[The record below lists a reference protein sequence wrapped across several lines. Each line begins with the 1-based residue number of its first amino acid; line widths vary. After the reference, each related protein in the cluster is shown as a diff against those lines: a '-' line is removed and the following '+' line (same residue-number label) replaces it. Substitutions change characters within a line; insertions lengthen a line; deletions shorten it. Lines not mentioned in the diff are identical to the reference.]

1 VLLGDGV
8 LSPETLWPKP
18 SASFRC
24 LPLRFLNSWLMS
36 LVAQEADAR
45 EGADRSWDPITRW
58 LLMVAAL
65 VVIMVSVGG
74 FVRLSRAG
82 LSIVEWDVVTGVV
95 PPIGGAAWEESF
107 AEYQLTPEYQLVNS
121 GMSLGDYQRIFYY
134 EWAHRLIARIAG
146 LLVVLPLLWFLKKG
160 LLSLRESMR
169 YWAIAAL
176 FGVQGTIGWVM
187 VSSGL
192 RDRPVVSHFRLTIH
206 LLAALALLGIAL
218 WMAMDRI
225 PNDRVRG
232 HGRDVAGASTSR
244 WLAWVLMGTVLTQ
257 IAYGGLVAGLK
268 AGHLSDT
275 WPLMYGRIVPN
286 GLNARDPWWINLF
299 DPLGSHWIHRWLAF
313 VVAAVAL
320 ALVVVVRRDHTPNKN
335 MRTTTNWLLSV
346 ISIQITLGV
355 FVVLLGVPKWFALAH
370 QGLGVAVF
378 CIALVIA
385 HQVHSPATRPVN
397 SSTRPRHHI
406 AVGTD

>member
-1 VLLGDGV
+1 VLLGNGV
-8 LSPETLWPKP
+8 LPRDVAAHA
-18 SASFRC
+18 SASFRR
-24 LPLRFLNSWLMS
+24 LPLRFLHLWLMS
-36 LVAQEADAR
+36 LIAQESAAR

-58 LLMVAAL
+58 LLMVSAL

-95 PPIGGAAWEESF
+95 PPIGNAAWEESF
-107 AEYQLTPEYQLVNS
+107 AEYQLSPEYQLVNS

-146 LLVVLPLLWFLKKG
+146 LLVVLPLLRFLKKG

-225 PNDRVRG
+225 PNDPVRD
-232 HGRDVAGASTSR
+232 HSRDVAGASTSR

-268 AGHLSDT
+268 AGHLSNT

-286 GLNARDPWWINLF
+286 GLNAREPWWINLF

-313 VVAAVAL
+313 VVAAAAL
-320 ALVVVVRRDHTPNKN
+320 ALIVVVRRDHTPRGTL
-335 MRTTTNWLLSV
+335 RTATDWLLLV
-346 ISIQITLGV
+346 ISLQITLGI
-355 FVVLLGVPKWFALAH
+355 FVVLLGVPKWIALAH

-378 CIALVIA
+378 CVALVITHEGHSRVPQA
-385 HQVHSPATRPVN
+385 VHLSARSRP
-397 SSTRPRHHI
+397 
-406 AVGTD
+406 

>member
-1 VLLGDGV
+1 M
-8 LSPETLWPKP
+8 
-18 SASFRC
+18 
-24 LPLRFLNSWLMS
+24 FLHLWLMS
-36 LVAQEADAR
+36 LIARKAASQEHER
-45 EGADRSWDPITRW
+45 RSWDPITRW

-95 PPIGGAAWEESF
+95 PPIGSAAWERSF
-107 AEYQLTPEYQLVNS
+107 AEYQLTPEYQLVNM

-134 EWAHRLIARIAG
+134 EWAHRLIARLAG
-146 LLVVLPLLWFLKKG
+146 LLVVLPLLWFLKKRR
-160 LLSLRESMR
+160 LSLRSSIR

-192 RDRPVVSHFRLTIH
+192 RDRPAVSHFRLTIH
-206 LLAALALLGIAL
+206 LLAALVLLGITL
-218 WMAMDRI
+218 WMALDRI
-225 PNDRVRG
+225 RDERRGEASRVSTN
-232 HGRDVAGASTSR
+232 ASTTR
-244 WLAWVLMGTVLTQ
+244 RLAWVLMGTVVTQ

-268 AGHLSDT
+268 AGQLSDT

-286 GLNARDPWWINLF
+286 GLTARDPWWINLF

-313 VVAAVAL
+313 VVAAAAIAVVA
-320 ALVVVVRRDHTPNKN
+320 VVRRDHATNK
-335 MRTTTNWLLSV
+335 TLLAATNWLLLV
-346 ISIQITLGV
+346 ISLQITLGV

-378 CIALVIA
+378 CVALLIA
-385 HQVHSPATRPVN
+385 HQVHSPPPRAVRLA
-397 SSTRPRHHI
+397 TRPRHHLAI
-406 AVGTD
+406 GAE